1 MSQAN
6 DFDDVKPKKVCDTS
20 KAKRRLQ
27 LSHNDEARNDIFKD
41 DDDSFEA
48 GLSQMND
55 NEYGMFTQAGKMS
68 SLNDVTPLGE
78 GNRGFWDGWH
88 QGTNKQT
95 RFREVKC
102 LKVTLFKGR
111 PKKHNCGNGDTVT

>member
-6 DFDDVKPKKVCDTS
+6 DLDDENPKKVCDTS

-27 LSHNDEARNDIFKD
+27 LSHNDEAKNDIFQD

-55 NEYGMFTQAGKMS
+55 NEYGMFTQTGKMS

-78 GNRGFWDGWH
+78 GNRGFCSDSTSVIIYGFWVC
-88 QGTNKQT
+88 QT
-95 RFREVKC
+95 I
-102 LKVTLFKGR
+102 
-111 PKKHNCGNGDTVT
+111 